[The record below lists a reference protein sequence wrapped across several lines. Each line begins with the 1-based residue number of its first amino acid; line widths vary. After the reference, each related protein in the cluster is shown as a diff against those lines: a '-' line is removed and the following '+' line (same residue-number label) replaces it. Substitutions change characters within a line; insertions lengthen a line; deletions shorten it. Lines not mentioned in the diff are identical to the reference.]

1 MDIIPWVNPGYASIT
16 AMRTPL
22 VAFRSGPLRFRI
34 EAGAT
39 PWANRERGGT
49 SAGAIAK
56 RDLAMYYALLA
67 EEMERVELSPDELA
81 VLITVVGQP
90 HPRDVMYLDS
100 GSPENP
106 LGSFNSGEPPR
117 YIEGTVRW
125 QAYDLEGTAAGPAR
139 QSLLDKVE
147 TWSDFRAQSVM
158 EALTQYTN
166 LADRSQEPWDA
177 RVLAQVGLLKRPYPH
192 PSPEVVEAVMDA
204 YRILRTAPEERGLL
218 LPMQGRSASSRS
230 ATNARRRH

>member
-1 MDIIPWVNPGYASIT
+1 
-16 AMRTPL
+16 MRTPL

-49 SAGAIAK
+49 SVGAIAK

-81 VLITVVGQP
+81 VLVTVVGQP
-90 HPRDVMYLDS
+90 HPRDVMFLDG

-125 QAYDLEGTAAGPAR
+125 QGHDLERTAAGPAR

-166 LADRSQEPWDA
+166 LADRSQEPWDS
-177 RVLAQVGLLKRPYPH
+177 RVLAQVGLLKRPYSP

-204 YRILRTAPEERGLL
+204 YRILRTVPEERSLL
-218 LPMQGRSASSRS
+218 LPMQGRRAARRPAGS
-230 ATNARRRH
+230 TRRRH